1 LLLID
6 RGRLAAVRRWDLSR
20 QDAAGGWHRVG
31 SYADHV
37 EAITAMLVL
46 DAGVAA
52 RTYQIEGPAGR
63 ACPTIHDLRERLVDT
78 GRRVRADGR
87 SLSEFLR
94 AWWLVSKRL
103 SGARRLDLDTVAA
116 WVEAAGIVA
125 PPPLRPSWRR
135 ANLPGAD
142 SARRYADWQRVVIS
156 QIADLADL
164 ADQGPSPAPA
174 ASGTPVP
181 RPPGRTRATTAVWHH
196 LDPAAYLEAAMSGL
210 PTDRAGVDDDRA
222 PRHPVD
228 ADLSWADLTRLTA
241 SGQGTP

>member
-1 LLLID
+1 MH
-6 RGRLAAVRRWDLSR
+6 RWDLSR
-20 QDAAGGWHRVG
+20 QDAAGGWQTVG
-31 SYADHV
+31 SYPDHV
-37 EAITAMLVL
+37 EAITAMFVL

-52 RTYQIEGPAGR
+52 RTYQIEGRAER
-63 ACPTIHDLRERLVDT
+63 ACPTIQDLRERVVDT
-78 GRRVRADGR
+78 GRRVRASGR

-103 SGARRLDLDTVAA
+103 SGARRIDLDTVAA
-116 WVEAAGIVA
+116 WVGAAGIVA

-135 ANLPGAD
+135 ADLPGPD

-164 ADQGPSPAPA
+164 ADSADSADSAGQGPFPAPA
-174 ASGTPVP
+174 AAGTPVP
-181 RPPGRTRATTAVWHH
+181 RPPGRTRATSAVWHN

-210 PTDRAGVDDDRA
+210 LTDGAGVDDDRS
-222 PRHPVD
+222 PRRPVD
-228 ADLSWADLTRLTA
+228 AGLSWADLTRITA